1 MAKRASTRVRG
12 ADAADGPG
20 RLPESMAAFRRIVAA
35 AKREPAREELLVRVC
50 RELPRYESV
59 VLGRRLAEVGRTPE
73 GRLFEA
79 RLLEFVREPKVGR
92 RYDGGLQLSHHRAWG
107 DLVALRSRR
116 FVTMLRRW
124 ITDDDRILAAEAGQH
139 LAQLGMDA
147 DASRVVG
154 ALEGGTWRMRRG
166 IGLGLKLG
174 ADAGLMS
181 ERFRR
186 RVFDAVVPLVCGEV
200 NIPRTWAAE
209 FAVCNLT
216 DALVAMD
223 RQRALAVLSSG
234 RALHGRNGG
243 IREVLLKLDH
253 EREGRPRQFRAV
265 DPELL
270 WPLYGALRDGRLRLQ
285 EDREGTRQW
294 RVHQAMGLILT
305 LAADRDPVRTARE
318 ARGVL
323 KTKKESEWGWL
334 RRGARAALKRCRN
347 FPEPEAV
354 LRAHWKGRVKFRGE
368 ALKVVQAYALLE
380 HVLSDGLP
388 AYFDNMGDD
397 WAGAHAGLLAI
408 GQKEAAGIVAE
419 GARVVMAFASP
430 KTKGSVRAAALEM
443 DEAATAKLE
452 RLNDRFYT
460 HIDRVRG
467 AVERYI
473 AGHAGAF
480 GAVAPKRRK
489 GASGRR

>member
-92 RYDGGLQLSHHRAWG
+92 RYDGGLQLSHHSAWG

-116 FVTMLRRW
+116 FATMLRRW
-124 ITDDDRILAAEAGQH
+124 FAGADPILAAEAGKH
-139 LAQLGMDA
+139 LAWMGMEA
-147 DASRVVG
+147 DRARVVL
-154 ALEGGTWRMRRG
+154 ALREGSWRMRG
-166 IGLGLKLG
+166 EVALGLSFG
-174 ADAGLMS
+174 AADDRLSDRFRSGAFDAIVPLLCGEAPTPRTAAAELAISSLAETLLELDRKAALEVLTSGRVLHARNLAIGGVLRQLSSARDERPRGFPAVDPGLLWPVY
-181 ERFRR
+181 EAVQGGRLRFRR
-186 RVFDAVVPLVCGEV
+186 SENGADWKGEQVMGDCLV
-200 NIPRTWAAE
+200 
-209 FAVCNLT
+209 
-216 DALVAMD
+216 
-223 RQRALAVLSSG
+223 
-234 RALHGRNGG
+234 
-243 IREVLLKLDH
+243 
-253 EREGRPRQFRAV
+253 
-265 DPELL
+265 
-270 WPLYGALRDGRLRLQ
+270 
-285 EDREGTRQW
+285 
-294 RVHQAMGLILT
+294 
-305 LAADRDPVRTARE
+305 LAADRDPARVMRE
-318 ARGVL
+318 CRAILADKRFENGLPL
-323 KTKKESEWGWL
+323 KHS
-334 RRGARAALKRCRN
+334 ARAAIKRCRN
-347 FPEPEAV
+347 VPEPEAV

-473 AGHAGAF
+473 AGHPEGF
-480 GAVAPKRRK
+480 GSVAPKRRK
-489 GASGRR
+489 GASGRG